1 MPLKNKINRDM
12 DRKLDVV
19 KVLIIPKL
27 IHKFKKHNYHFN
39 RPDCSWNYPSWSS
52 DSCRRGNSYKKPKQS

>member
-27 IHKFKKHNYHFN
+27 IHKFIV
-39 RPDCSWNYPSWSS
+39 
-52 DSCRRGNSYKKPKQS
+52 NSIKILVENFKGLDKLTHREE